1 VKFPKLT
8 VALTGLALLAGLIG
22 WDWREAQ
29 RNADAR
35 LAMGHVMYSR
45 GCSWCERKPGAKS
58 DFQLDLFGDGT
69 VVYQEE
75 ADSDGRSFVT
85 HVDSAAA
92 KALIRQMDTDAVFR
106 TSSPTTGIDGP
117 YCYVDFYIDDMGREN
132 GCFVFT
138 TDELGNGHLLGEQPL
153 LGKLED
159 LTDLKRLQSFDH
171 NHPPD
176 GISVYPSSTQHSVLF
191 FWRQLPPPPPPHNS
205 H

>member
-1 VKFPKLT
+1 MKFPKLT

-22 WDWREAQ
+22 WDWREAR

-45 GCSWCERKPGAKS
+45 GCSGCFRTPETKS

-69 VVYQEE
+69 VIYQEK

-92 KALIRQMDTDAVFR
+92 KALIRQMNTDAVSR
-106 TSSPTTGIDGP
+106 TSPPTSGADAP
-117 YCYVDFYIDDMGREN
+117 YCYVDFYIDDMGRVS
-132 GCFVFT
+132 GCSVLT
-138 TDELGNGHLLGEQPL
+138 TDELGNVHLLQELPL

-159 LTDLKRLQSFDH
+159 LVNLKRLQSFDH

-191 FWRQLPPPPPPHNS
+191 FWRLSPPPPPPNNS

>member
-45 GCSWCERKPGAKS
+45 GCSWCERQPGAKS

-69 VVYQEE
+69 AIYQEE

-106 TSSPTTGIDGP
+106 ASTPTAGIDGP

-132 GCFVFT
+132 GCFVFKPYVPG
-138 TDELGNGHLLGEQPL
+138 DESPELHQPL
-153 LGKLED
+153 VTKLED
-159 LTDLKRLQSFDH
+159 LVNLKRLQSFDH

-191 FWRQLPPPPPPHNS
+191 FWRLSPPPPPPNNS